1 MKAATRQSISL
12 LLGTILMALPL
23 LALAQATS
31 PRIGYVDMKRLLD
44 QAPQVQ
50 QAHDRLQAEFA
61 SRDEALRKQEDHLEA
76 LRASLAQERDSLDS
90 AKSTERQGEI
100 DILAG
105 SVRRARER
113 MQQELKDRSTQ
124 ELDKSWQTINNAA
137 VEYARKHDYD
147 LLVPSPVIYASPKV
161 DITDAVLQKL
171 RREQPAGG
179 SQP

>member
-1 MKAATRQSISL
+1 MKAATRQCISL
-12 LLGTILMALPL
+12 LLGLSMLLLAS
-23 LALAQATS
+23 LALAQDTP

-61 SRDEALRKQEDHLEA
+61 SRDAALEKEENRLEA
-76 LRASLAQERDSLDS
+76 LRASLAKDRDTLDADKIS
-90 AKSTERQGEI
+90 DRQHEI
-100 DILAG
+100 DVLAG

-113 MQQELKDRSTQ
+113 MQKELKDRSTQ
-124 ELDKSWQTINNAA
+124 ELDKSWQTISNAA
-137 VEYARKHDYD
+137 VEYARSHNYD

-161 DITDAVLQKL
+161 DITDAILQKL
-171 RREQPAGG
+171 RQENRPTE

>member
-12 LLGTILMALPL
+12 LLCTFLMVLPVL
-23 LALAQATS
+23 VLAQATS

-61 SRDEALRKQEDHLEA
+61 SRDDALKKQEDRLEA
-76 LRASLAQERDSLDS
+76 LRVSLAQDRSSLDS
-90 AKSTERQGEI
+90 EKSAERQSEI

-147 LLVPSPVIYASPKV
+147 LLLPSPVIYASSKV

-171 RREQPAGG
+171 RREQPSGNP
-179 SQP
+179 QP